1 MAVHT
6 APTSKEESA
15 QMFECSHIWQA
26 TTQGGTKLD
35 HFCRCLR
42 QYKHDGEHRCS
53 CEPINF
59 FHMTYSSEDS

>member
-1 MAVHT
+1 
-6 APTSKEESA
+6 
-15 QMFECSHIWQA
+15 MFECSHIWQG
-26 TTQGGTKLD
+26 TTRGGTKLD